1 MYDFFLNCNK
11 LLLFWCLKMTLSIY
25 DFLFIKKEAITFK
38 DALNWSKV
46 TVKRFIMLQ
55 KISVFCFLFNIDSNK
70 KCFSD
75 TLLKAFV

>member
-1 MYDFFLNCNK
+1 MLENDFVY
-11 LLLFWCLKMTLSIY
+11 IY

-55 KISVFCFLFNIDSNK
+55 KISVFCLFSVFNIDSNK